1 MTPNLFNFII
11 KKEINGALI
20 RLWVSVSESYVSGI
34 LYGIVIN
41 IPVIKNSYNS
51 LIKRSGKF

>member
-1 MTPNLFNFII
+1 MILNLFNFII
-11 KKEINGALI
+11 KKEINGALS
-20 RLWVSVSESYVSGI
+20 RLWISVSESYVSGI